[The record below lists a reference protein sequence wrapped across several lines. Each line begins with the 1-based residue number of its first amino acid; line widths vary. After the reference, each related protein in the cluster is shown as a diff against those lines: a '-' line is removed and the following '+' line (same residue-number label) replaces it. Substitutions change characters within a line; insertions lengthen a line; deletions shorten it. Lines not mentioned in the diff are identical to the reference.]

1 MESKGNRQMV
11 ALSSPPLPFQER
23 KPGLPGFAVSLHDER
38 GCVEECRIPNVDAG
52 AWGLI
57 SVTWKGEKERQVSE
71 GPSLLCCPRSLL
83 SRTPSDPRQSLVPL
97 RAGLNAS
104 AKPVQL
110 PAGAELARGGGLT
123 GTSCLGEG
131 RVCSWELAA
140 NSLSYAGGMLLGALL
155 SCVPQKSL
163 GRTSASH

>member
-1 MESKGNRQMV
+1 M
-11 ALSSPPLPFQER
+11 
-23 KPGLPGFAVSLHDER
+23 
-38 GCVEECRIPNVDAG
+38 DAG
-52 AWGLI
+52 DWGLI